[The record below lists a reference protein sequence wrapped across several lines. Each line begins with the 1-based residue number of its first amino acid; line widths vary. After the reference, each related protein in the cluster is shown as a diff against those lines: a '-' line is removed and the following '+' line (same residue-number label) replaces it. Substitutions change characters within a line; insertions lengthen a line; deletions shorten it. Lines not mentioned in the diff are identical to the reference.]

1 MTANAKIPPKPGK
14 DVVYVDIDDDI
25 TSIIDKVEAAKEKVV
40 ALVLPKRATVLQ
52 SIVNM
57 RLLKRSSVTAG
68 KNAVL
73 ITSEEALIPL
83 AGAAGLHVARN
94 LQSVPAVPEAPK
106 VSQQPSRVAE
116 IPVKEKKE
124 VPVPVEAVDEEDL
137 PGKID
142 YERPIGELATE
153 HELEHPEVIE
163 LDDEEAEEIG
173 PEVEAAAKG
182 PKKPNDKKLKIPNY
196 DKFRIILGLGILA
209 LIALIVF
216 IVLAFTV
223 LPKAVITIKTSST
236 PVAANFS
243 LTTSDTAKSLD
254 ESKGI
259 IPAAVKAADQ
269 PFSQTVQAT
278 GQQNN
283 GQKASGSVV
292 LVNCSTDNSNITV
305 PAGTGISSSG
315 MTFITQS
322 TVSLPYSGHR
332 PGGSCDNTPTVTSGS
347 TDVVAQQGGA
357 KYNLPSGTSFDV
369 SGYPSVTATNSSDF
383 SGGTDDIQTVVSQSD
398 VDNAKGKITSADT
411 DKFTQQFEKQ
421 LSDQGYY
428 VLTSTLKLSDP
439 AATPTPAVGQPASTV
454 SVSIKITYTVL
465 AIKKD
470 DMKKALID
478 QLNQQIDQSKQK
490 ISDDNVLD
498 NVSIT
503 VQNQTSPAV
512 ANLSISKSTTAV
524 PIINVN
530 KVKQQAVGQKSGD
543 ITASITNLPGVQDVN
558 VKMSP
563 FWVIKAPKA
572 SKIQVVLQQ
581 VKSSTNGN

>member
-94 LQSVPAVPEAPK
+94 LQSIPAVPEAPK
-106 VSQQPSRVAE
+106 ISQQPSRVAE

-182 PKKPNDKKLKIPNY
+182 PKKPKDKKLKIPNY

-259 IPAAVKAADQ
+259 IPGVVKAADQ

-283 GQKASGSVV
+283 GQKATGSVTMKAQECAPN
-292 LVNCSTDNSNITV
+292 LGNPDPI
-305 PAGTGISSSG
+305 PAGTGVSTGGLTYITQQETTFSYDSSSG
-315 MTFITQS
+315 TCVNFRADSSTSIT
-322 TVSLPYSGHR
+322 
-332 PGGSCDNTPTVTSGS
+332 
-347 TDVVAQQGGA
+347 AQAGGA
-357 KYNLPSGTSFDV
+357 KYNISNAAFTV
-369 SGYPSVTATNSSDF
+369 SGRSDASANGSA

-465 AIKKD
+465 VVKKD
-470 DMKKALID
+470 DMKKALTD

-512 ANLSISKSTTAV
+512 ANLSISKSTTVV

-563 FWVIKAPKA
+563 FWVTKAPKA